1 MILNGFAGSGKSA
14 TSAMII
20 KMLEDNNI
28 SYTLMAPTGRAAKV
42 LSDYT
47 GKPAATIHRGLGY
60 MPKIGGDM
68 IVNANSHLMLF
79 L

>member
-47 GKPAATIHRGLGY
+47 GKPAATIHR
-60 MPKIGGDM
+60 
-68 IVNANSHLMLF
+68 A
-79 L
+79 